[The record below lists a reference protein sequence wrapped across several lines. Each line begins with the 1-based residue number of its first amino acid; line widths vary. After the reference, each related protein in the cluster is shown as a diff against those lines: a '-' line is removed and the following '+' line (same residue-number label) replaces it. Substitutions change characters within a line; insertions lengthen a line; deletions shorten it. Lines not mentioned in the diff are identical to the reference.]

1 MACGSGIP
9 GGSGSVSLE
18 HSCNILNPITGIWEL
33 GYTWTE
39 PKGREQK
46 KMQKNTKTKSL
57 FYVVNSYKYLCILN
71 PF

>member
-39 PKGREQK
+39 PKAREQK
-46 KMQKNTKTKSL
+46 KMQKKLQKLKVYFMLL
-57 FYVVNSYKYLCILN
+57 FLISICV
-71 PF
+71 F